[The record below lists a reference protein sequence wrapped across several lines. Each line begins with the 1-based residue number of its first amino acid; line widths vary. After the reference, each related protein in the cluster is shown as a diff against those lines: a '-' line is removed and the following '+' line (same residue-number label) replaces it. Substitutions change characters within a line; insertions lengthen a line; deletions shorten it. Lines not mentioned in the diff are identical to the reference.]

1 MPKVRKGSR
10 SPSLVPKKLTRERD
24 QVLEF
29 VRRGQQ
35 LANVLDDPGLSG
47 EIDQLSAS
55 ALKPFLFVVVGEV
68 KSGKSS
74 LINALLEAP
83 VCAVDSAPCTTRV
96 QEISYAEE
104 ESRTE
109 VSEFEEHLHLP
120 HAILRHIAIVDTPG
134 TNSIIREHQR
144 ITENYIPQSD
154 LVLFVFFAKNP
165 YTGSAWDFL
174 RYIKHDWQRNT
185 LFVLQQADLL
195 DAGELER
202 TLSLVKQQLAEESIA
217 EPVVFPVSVLTA
229 EGLDVLR
236 EYLRIEVVQG
246 RQFNK
251 SISLTHNVLR
261 FLRRLEAALR
271 DHECLLQNDETLLGE
286 LRQLAVGLGPEADQE
301 YAALTA
307 RARHYADEARQWL
320 FGQAVAAGSSGADVA
335 RAGWSW
341 RDWRSLRE
349 RMRRLGAALAE
360 RAAVGEAL
368 SSGWDRSL
376 RTAERFNR
384 LQLDLNR
391 CLFRAQ
397 LRRIDLYR
405 QLKRQVEQQLAAIAA
420 DPPCLAKPLDDALA
434 RGRQRTLTRARDAVQ
449 SLGELGLEG
458 SISRLPALSALR
470 PWSSVYG
477 VAQVGAGAACLVVGY
492 RLDDLLAGL
501 LLGVVGYLGAG
512 YALARRSRA
521 RIGGQAAAALEK
533 SIEDVDRRL
542 RETLLTQPPELQ
554 GAMQDTVGRFERDL
568 EERRARTEELL
579 PSVNA
584 LREDIKRFQSEVWAD
599 AVEGDQ

>member
-1 MPKVRKGSR
+1 MARQPRSSR
-10 SPSLVPKKLTRERD
+10 SPSLVPRKLARERG

-35 LANVLDDPGLSG
+35 LAAALGDPGLGG
-47 EIDQLSAS
+47 EIDQLSVS
-55 ALKPFLFVVVGEV
+55 ALKPFLFVIVGEV

-96 QEISYAEE
+96 QEISYGEE

-109 VSEFEEHLHLP
+109 VSEFEEHVHLP
-120 HAILRHIAIVDTPG
+120 HAILKHIAIVDTPG

-195 DAGELER
+195 DAAELER
-202 TLSLVKQQLAEESIA
+202 TLSLVKQQLAAENIA
-217 EPVVFPVSVLTA
+217 EPVVFPVSVLTG

-236 EYLRIEVVQG
+236 EYLRMEVVQG

-261 FLRRLEAALR
+261 FLRRMEAAVH
-271 DHECLLQNDETLLGE
+271 DHECLLEQDEGLLGE
-286 LRQLAVGLGPEADQE
+286 LRQVAVGLGPEADQE
-301 YAALTA
+301 YATLTA
-307 RARHYADEARQWL
+307 RVRHQAEEVRQWL
-320 FGQAVAAGSSGADVA
+320 AGQSRVADGPAPNLGRTGGA
-335 RAGWSW
+335 R
-341 RDWRSLRE
+341 RDWRSLLARARE
-349 RMRRLGAALAE
+349 FGEALAG
-360 RAAVGEAL
+360 RVALGDAL

-384 LQLDLNR
+384 LQLELNR
-391 CLFRAQ
+391 CLFRGQ

-405 QLKRQVEQQLAAIAA
+405 QLKGQLKQQLDAVLA
-420 DPPCLAKPLDDALA
+420 DPPCLSGPRDDALA
-434 RGRQRTLTRARDAVQ
+434 RTRRQALSQARDAVQ
-449 SLGELGLEG
+449 GLGEIGLENP
-458 SISRLPALSALR
+458 IPRPALGFPS
-470 PWSSVYG
+470 PWPPAYG
-477 VAQVGAGAACLVVGY
+477 AAQVGAGLGCLVLGY
-492 RLDDLLAGL
+492 HFDDLLAGL
-501 LLGVVGYLGAG
+501 LLAVVGYLGAG
-512 YALARRSRA
+512 YALAARSRA
-521 RIGGQAAAALEK
+521 RIGAQADAALQR
-533 SIEDVDRRL
+533 SLEDVDRRL
-542 RETLLTQPPELQ
+542 REALLTQPPELQ
-554 GAMQDTVGRFERDL
+554 AALQDMLGRLERDL
-568 EERRARTEELL
+568 AERRARTEELL
-579 PSVNA
+579 PSINA
-584 LREDIKRFQSEVWAD
+584 LREDIKRFQSEAWID
-599 AVEGDQ
+599 AVQNHP